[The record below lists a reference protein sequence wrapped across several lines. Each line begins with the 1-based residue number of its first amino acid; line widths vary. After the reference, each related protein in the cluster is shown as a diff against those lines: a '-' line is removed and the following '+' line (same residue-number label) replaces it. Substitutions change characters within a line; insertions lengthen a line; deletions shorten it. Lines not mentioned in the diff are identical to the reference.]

1 MYSVVNLGPRN
12 TVKMGPGD
20 RFVIWTPG
28 AGAYGKEGDTD
39 PIEPTKPTA
48 KQTLVG
54 MVGSLAERAAA
65 QLGV

>member
-1 MYSVVNLGPRN
+1 
-12 TVKMGPGD
+12 MGPGD

-39 PIEPTKPTA
+39 PIEPTKPTP